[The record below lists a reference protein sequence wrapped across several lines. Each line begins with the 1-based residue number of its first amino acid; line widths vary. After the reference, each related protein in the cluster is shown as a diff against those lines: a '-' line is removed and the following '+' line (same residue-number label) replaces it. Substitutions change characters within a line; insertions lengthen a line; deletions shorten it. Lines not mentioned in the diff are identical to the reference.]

1 MPRVAVSPA
10 DYLDSLLKSREA
22 ATAGEMVNAAAM
34 ARATGAT
41 WRIVERWIAND
52 AAFPV
57 KQRGRVGEAWQF
69 DLVDVLDYLIKQAR
83 FLKAGKEA
91 RKAEIARLAGFG
103 GAEGAAPSSD
113 VAAGPGAAAD
123 RASDARGMKALAEA
137 QMTTHRLKQ
146 LQGEYVRADQ
156 VAALFAHVMATM
168 QAETLAVAERLDV
181 AGQWPAE
188 LRADVQG
195 ELRTV
200 LITVRDR
207 VDASLARWGIGGRA

>member
-10 DYLDSLLKSREA
+10 DYLDSLLKSRET
-22 ATAGEMVNAAAM
+22 ATAGEMVNAAAI

-69 DLVDVLDYLIKQAR
+69 DLVAVLDYLIKQAR
-83 FLKAGKEA
+83 SLKAGKEA

-103 GAEGAAPSSD
+103 GADGAAPSPD
-113 VAAGPGAAAD
+113 APAGPGAAAD
-123 RASDARGMKALAEA
+123 RASDARGLKALAEA

-146 LQGEYVRADQ
+146 MQGDYVRADL
-156 VAALFAHVMATM
+156 VAALFAHVMTTM

-188 LRADVQG
+188 LRGDVQS

-207 VDASLARWGIGGRA
+207 VDATLARWGIGGRA